1 MGELGFDPTAG
12 LESRTIDLEP
22 GAWLFR
28 QGQACREVFTVRSGV
43 IRLLRPQRD
52 GTTAVMQVARPGDWI
67 AESSL
72 FSDRFHCHAIA
83 DTAAT
88 IVAVRKQDVLNL
100 LRHDPA
106 KALQMAETFAK
117 RLRHLRMLHEI
128 LRLRR
133 ADERVLAWLR
143 LHAAGRPPRMKLE
156 RTWTSVADE
165 LGLTR
170 EALYRALARLKR
182 SGAVAIRGDR
192 VCLRSF

>member
-1 MGELGFDPTAG
+1 PAG
-12 LESRTIDLEP
+12 SI
-22 GAWLFR
+22 G
-28 QGQACREVFTVRSGV
+28 GVGNQAVLH
-43 IRLLRPQRD
+43 LLR
-52 GTTAVMQVARPGDWI
+52 
-67 AESSL
+67 
-72 FSDRFHCHAIA
+72 
-83 DTAAT
+83 
-88 IVAVRKQDVLNL
+88 N
-100 LRHDPA
+100 DPA
-106 KALQMAETFAK
+106 KALQMAGTFAQ